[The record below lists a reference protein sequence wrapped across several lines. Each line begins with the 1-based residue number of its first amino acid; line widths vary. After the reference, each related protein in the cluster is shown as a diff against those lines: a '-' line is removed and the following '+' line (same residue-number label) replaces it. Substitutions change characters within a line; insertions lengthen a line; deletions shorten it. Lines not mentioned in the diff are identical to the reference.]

1 MGHQPRLL
9 VLDANCLSYIDL
21 LTGMELQR
29 TALQLP
35 GCGALQNFISIM
47 MDGPCEH
54 TCLGTNG
61 NHIYI
66 CRQKPPGVGKDYVL
80 PRPEVL
86 CFSCKDL
93 SKVGTA
99 AELRWDDDDD
109 DEGEEKEETCMGL
122 TFSKGCMHIAM
133 SDGHIRR
140 MAPHPDGFTFKCPEH
155 ASSPDDIYKLP
166 SIGNSPMGVDPSC
179 MATGPDGNLYIVA
192 NEDREGD
199 EGNFGGPFRNR
210 RSYIMVGNLGATGAI
225 LSVKPFCGLS
235 DNLVQPSGLCFD
247 DQGNLYVTCIT
258 KRVLQYSGPLAVNPG
273 QFMRVAAQWTVP
285 SHDLRNTEKY
295 FPHDVKWHKGIKGI
309 GSQAEPLLLVV
320 RQHGDWQCRLAIFSA
335 VSGQLLKELSFPHEQ
350 DSLAPDEFSEKY
362 ILVD

>member
-1 MGHQPRLL
+1 MQLSAVCRTIRALLNTHNMGHQPRLL

-80 PRPEVL
+80 PVNCSHSSFGLQSRAASYGQVFSTVPSRTVWTNLTCLTASSVIMQRPEVL

-133 SDGHIRR
+133 
-140 MAPHPDGFTFKCPEH
+140 
-155 ASSPDDIYKLP
+155 
-166 SIGNSPMGVDPSC
+166 
-179 MATGPDGNLYIVA
+179 
-192 NEDREGD
+192 
-199 EGNFGGPFRNR
+199 
-210 RSYIMVGNLGATGAI
+210 
-225 LSVKPFCGLS
+225 
-235 DNLVQPSGLCFD
+235 
-247 DQGNLYVTCIT
+247 
-258 KRVLQYSGPLAVNPG
+258 
-273 QFMRVAAQWTVP
+273 
-285 SHDLRNTEKY
+285 
-295 FPHDVKWHKGIKGI
+295 
-309 GSQAEPLLLVV
+309 
-320 RQHGDWQCRLAIFSA
+320 
-335 VSGQLLKELSFPHEQ
+335 
-350 DSLAPDEFSEKY
+350 
-362 ILVD
+362 